1 VAAFV
6 RKPVDVDELIAAIN
20 RAATPVLLRR
30 EIGSLSDEMTSLVD
44 SQVGRHPLQQAV
56 AGLAARVAPTTYNV
70 LLQGETGTGK
80 SRLANIIRA
89 WF

>member
-20 RAATPVLLRR
+20 RATTPVLLRR

>member
-1 VAAFV
+1 MAAFV

-20 RAATPVLLRR
+20 RATTPVLLRR

-80 SRLANIIRA
+80 
-89 WF
+89 